1 MGLYKGGLILFIIS
15 FHFSLI
21 FFFLEGREGGSMC
34 GTISMCQESK
44 DGKIEVRY
52 SKTRNRYKTV
62 EINKN
67 TL

>member
-1 MGLYKGGLILFIIS
+1 
-15 FHFSLI
+15 
-21 FFFLEGREGGSMC
+21 MC

-67 TL
+67 TLQITEKRWKYTKTKKLQVGKKQW